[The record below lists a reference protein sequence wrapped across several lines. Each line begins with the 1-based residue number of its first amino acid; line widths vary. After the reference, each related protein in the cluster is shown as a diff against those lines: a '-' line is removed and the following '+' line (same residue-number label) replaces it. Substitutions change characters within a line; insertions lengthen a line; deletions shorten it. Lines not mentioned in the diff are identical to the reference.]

1 MRQSRQD
8 RQGSNGKG
16 AFRKGRT
23 PSVNTSDWVPS
34 ERELKRREF
43 RRKAAL
49 KYGLISAFSSALVL
63 GTLVLVLVTSPGF
76 KSLSDTFFNWVY
88 GAEVLPKILLGF
100 ITNVVLTIIAASCV
114 AILGLTIALL
124 RTSRSPA
131 LTPFR
136 FLATIYVDLFRGI
149 PMILVI
155 LLVGFGIPALRIQGL
170 TNNVLILGT
179 LAVVITY
186 TAYVAEVLRSGIL
199 TVHPSQRAAARSL
212 GLSNFQSLRHVV
224 LPQALRRVTPPLL
237 NDLISLI
244 KDTGLV
250 SILGVTD
257 AVRAAQIASSR
268 SFNYTPYVM
277 AALVFLIL
285 TIPLTRFTDRAM
297 RRAIERQNA
306 QGLA

>member
-1 MRQSRQD
+1 
-8 RQGSNGKG
+8 
-16 AFRKGRT
+16 
-23 PSVNTSDWVPS
+23 
-34 ERELKRREF
+34 
-43 RRKAAL
+43 
-49 KYGLISAFSSALVL
+49 
-63 GTLVLVLVTSPGF
+63 
-76 KSLSDTFFNWVY
+76 
-88 GAEVLPKILLGF
+88 
-100 ITNVVLTIIAASCV
+100 
-114 AILGLTIALL
+114 
-124 RTSRSPA
+124 
-131 LTPFR
+131 
-136 FLATIYVDLFRGI
+136 
-149 PMILVI
+149 MILVI
-155 LLVGFGIPALRIQGL
+155 LLVGFGIPALRIKGL

-212 GLSNFQSLRHVV
+212 GLTNFQALRHVV

-277 AALVFLIL
+277 AALVFLIV